1 MTETKTKSFTTSQL
15 ASICGVS
22 VASAS
27 TYIQRHH
34 LKPVK
39 TGEHNSKYYDSGVLR
54 AMKSYYRSKTKS
66 GQKQRQTTKDDV
78 TKQLQARIAD
88 RADTIELLKQ
98 QLAVKDE
105 QIATANRIAD
115 QAQRL
120 DLTTHKQT

>member
-1 MTETKTKSFTTSQL
+1 MTETKAKTFTTSQL

-27 TYIQRHH
+27 TYIQKHH

-39 TGEHNSKYYDSGVLR
+39 TGEHNSKYYDTSVLS
-54 AMKSYYRSKTKS
+54 AMKSYYRHKAKS

-78 TKQLQARIAD
+78 IEQLQARIAD
-88 RADTIELLKQ
+88 QADTINLLKQ
-98 QLAVKDE
+98 QLSVKDE

-115 QAQRL
+115 QAQQL
-120 DLTTHKQT
+120 DLTTHK